1 MKSKKKLSLKK
12 MTVSQLNSIS
22 GGNNDLIAITARETN
37 PILCNYNK
45 TNPVVCHTTV
55 RQTLFVC

>member
-22 GGNNDLIAITARETN
+22 GGNNDLTSITARNTS
-37 PILCNYNK
+37 PILCNYASFAANCAPIENTILK
-45 TNPVVCHTTV
+45 CK
-55 RQTLFVC
+55 